1 MSEETTTETTDT
13 TEQAPQQEAE
23 VTESADTVEP
33 DNLEAELAKW
43 KEQARKHER
52 RAKDNAAAAKE
63 LDEIKKSQLTD
74 QEKLVAEARQSTLQ
88 EVAGKLVDAEFKA
101 ATHGRFVSP
110 DAALAFDRKEFIS
123 PDGEIDSDAIRTWVE
138 SNTVTPEQPK
148 VDLGQGNRGT
158 DAKLGMIRSRE
169 ELQDMSSA
177 EILKARQDGRLD
189 YHSIKN

>member
-1 MSEETTTETTDT
+1 MSEETTTETTET

>member
-1 MSEETTTETTDT
+1 MSEETTAT
-13 TEQAPQQEAE
+13 TESTEEQPQQEAE
-23 VTESADTVEP
+23 VTESDDTSEP
-33 DNLEAELAKW
+33 VDLDAELAKW

-63 LDEIKKSQLTD
+63 LDDIKKSQLTE
-74 QEKLVAEARQSTLQ
+74 QERLVAETRQSTLQ

-101 ATHGRFVSP
+101 ATQGRFVSP

-138 SNTVTPEQPK
+138 ANTMTPEQPK
-148 VDLGQGNRGT
+148 VDFGQGSRGN
-158 DAKLGMIRSRE
+158 DAKLGMIRSRD
-169 ELQDMSSA
+169 ELQDMSPS

-189 YHSIKN
+189 YLLNKN

>member
-1 MSEETTTETTDT
+1 MSEETTTETTET

-101 ATHGRFVSP
+101 ATQGRFVSP

-158 DAKLGMIRSRE
+158 DAKLGMIRSRD

-189 YHSIKN
+189 YHSLKN